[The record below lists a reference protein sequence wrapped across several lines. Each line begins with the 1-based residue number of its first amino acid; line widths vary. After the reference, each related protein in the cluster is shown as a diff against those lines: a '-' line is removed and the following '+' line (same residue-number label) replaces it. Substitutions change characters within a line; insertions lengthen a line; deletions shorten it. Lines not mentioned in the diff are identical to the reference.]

1 MCAHTRWLERRHL
14 NGGVLI
20 VSGDSGIADLHCS
33 NVLPLETVTQYLF
46 ATHEGQ
52 QSEVLSGCC
61 ETGRL
66 SNV

>member
-1 MCAHTRWLERRHL
+1 L